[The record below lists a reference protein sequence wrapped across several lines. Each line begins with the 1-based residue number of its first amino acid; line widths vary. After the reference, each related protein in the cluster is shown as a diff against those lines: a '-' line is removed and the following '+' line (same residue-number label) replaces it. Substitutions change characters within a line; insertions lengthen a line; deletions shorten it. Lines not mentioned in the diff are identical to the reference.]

1 MNFFKKSNSRYTEV
15 SHPGANGI
23 PFSTEPQGSSVNFAT
38 ASPASRELSFG
49 ITSSPV
55 SSSVS
60 APVSRHAAGPVSR
73 VEEDANEG
81 KTRLVG
87 FDTSD
92 GRLDL
97 FGEDEKTDGGGVSFK
112 PVGFLLVVDGPGEG
126 HCFALKSGMSTI
138 GRSTDQTVALDF
150 GDRAISRSSHAAIVY
165 DPETHQFLLGHG
177 GKSNIVRLN
186 GVPVVMTE
194 AMESGAM
201 IQIGATTMRFVAL
214 CDNEFN
220 WNDDTSETD
229 DDAFL

>member
-1 MNFFKKSNSRYTEV
+1 MNFFKKSHSQYTEV
-15 SHPGANGI
+15 SHPVSRKI
-23 PFSTEPQGSSVNFAT
+23 PFDATPADSGVHFAT
-38 ASPASRELSFG
+38 TSPVSRELSIG
-49 ITSSPV
+49 TTPSPV
-55 SSSVS
+55 SVKVS
-60 APVSRHAAGPVSR
+60 DPVSRR
-73 VEEDANEG
+73 VHEDPNEG

-97 FGEDEKTDGGGVSFK
+97 FGEDEKTDGAGVSFK

-138 GRSTDQTVALDF
+138 GRSMDQTVALDF
-150 GDRAISRSSHAAIVY
+150 GDRAISRSNHAAIVY
-165 DPETHQFLLGHG
+165 DPQTHQFLLGHG

-186 GVPVVMTE
+186 GVAVVMTE
-194 AMESGAM
+194 ELESGAL

-214 CDNEFN
+214 CGADFN
-220 WNDDTSETD
+220 WNDGGTESD